1 MRAYKPYNPTT
12 RGIEGG
18 VECVVFRVGSCWN
31 DVCNDRRVD
40 RITII
45 GIPETY
51 EHEALDSGK
60 AVVIMDV
67 RESAERSVL

>member
-1 MRAYKPYNPTT
+1 M
-12 RGIEGG
+12 
-18 VECVVFRVGSCWN
+18 
-31 DVCNDRRVD
+31 CNDRRVD
-40 RITII
+40 RMAII

-67 RESAERSVL
+67 RESAERSVLWMRTEGRQ